1 MTMSMASAVTDLKAR
16 AAEVGEA
23 VGELVV
29 VVHEDRPAAS
39 QVAIVDHLA
48 EVVSEL
54 QAAAVQAAQI
64 AGSISEPRQLPVHLE
79 HIDKALASCSVTYW
93 RDLRAYAPIHEL
105 RLSASR
111 RDREW
116 RTWERSVELCLVRCE
131 GPIARL
137 GDAIRAAWQEVGE
150 LLTHYLPSPGE
161 LAVIAGSSPYLK
173 PEEISTRRS
182 S

>member
-1 MTMSMASAVTDLKAR
+1 MSMASAVTDLQAR
-16 AAEVGEA
+16 AAEAGQA

-29 VVHEDRPAAS
+29 VVHEDRPASS

-54 QAAAVQAAQI
+54 QAAAVDVAQLVAAV
-64 AGSISEPRQLPVHLE
+64 SEPRQLPAQLP
-79 HIDKALASCSVTYW
+79 HIDRARTACALVYW
-93 RDLRAYAPIHEL
+93 RDLRSYVPIHEL

-116 RTWERSVELCLVRCE
+116 RSWERSVEVSMQRCE
-131 GPIARL
+131 APIMQL
-137 GDAIRAAWQEVGE
+137 GDAVRAAWQEVGE
-150 LLTHYLPSPGE
+150 LLTHYLPPPGD
-161 LAVIAGSSPYLK
+161 LAVIAGSTPFMK
-173 PEEISTRRS
+173 QEQMSTRRS